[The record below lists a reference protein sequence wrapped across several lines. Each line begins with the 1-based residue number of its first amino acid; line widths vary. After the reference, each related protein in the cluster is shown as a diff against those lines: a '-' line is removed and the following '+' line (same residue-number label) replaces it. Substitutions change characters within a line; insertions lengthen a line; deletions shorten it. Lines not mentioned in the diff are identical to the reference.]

1 LQSKIIGLVDLGF
14 RPQLAGIIVTK
25 NMIKFFRTIRREL
38 MEKGKT
44 GKYFKY
50 AIGEIIL
57 VVIGILIALQIN
69 NWNEQRKDS
78 VAETNLLIGLQN
90 EFKINLEK
98 IESAIDTNQ
107 KNTDACFRITEMIR
121 GNLLEKQTDK
131 LDSLLGRLG
140 VLASFDAR
148 RAVTDEIIN
157 SGKLDILKNDP
168 LRVLITRWPAQLEEA
183 KEDIGFTVNNYN
195 NNLMPFLINNFPLAN
210 AEITKQWENKNIR
223 MYSDTSNFR
232 TNFSELNMM
241 KLESV
246 IWHHKHNIDFL
257 LGNDYELKETINTI
271 IIAIEKALNDK
282 N

>member
-1 LQSKIIGLVDLGF
+1 
-14 RPQLAGIIVTK
+14 
-25 NMIKFFRTIRREL
+25 MIKFFRKIRYNL
-38 MEKGKT
+38 MEQNKT

-69 NWNEQRKDS
+69 NWNEKRKDS
-78 VAETNLLIGLQN
+78 RAETNLLIGLQN
-90 EFKINLEK
+90 EFKLNLEK
-98 IESAIDTNQ
+98 IDSSVDTNQ
-107 KNTDACFRITEMIR
+107 KNIDACFRITEMIR
-121 GNLLEKQTDK
+121 DNSLEKQTVK

-157 SGKLDILKNDP
+157 SGKLDILKNDT
-168 LRVLITRWPAQLEEA
+168 LRVLVARWPAQLEEA
-183 KEDIGFTVNNYN
+183 LEDIGFTVNNYN

-223 MYSDTSNFR
+223 MYTDTSNFR
-232 TNFSELNMM
+232 TNFQELNMM

-257 LGNDYELKETINTI
+257 LNNDYKLKETIKTI
-271 IIAIEKALNDK
+271 ISAIEKALTEK

>member
-1 LQSKIIGLVDLGF
+1 
-14 RPQLAGIIVTK
+14 
-25 NMIKFFRTIRREL
+25 MIPFFRKIRKKMADDNKPMR
-38 MEKGKT
+38 
-44 GKYFKY
+44 YARY
-50 AIGEIIL
+50 AIGEILL

-69 NWNEQRKDS
+69 NWNENRKDS
-78 VAETNLLIGLQN
+78 RAETNLLMGLQN

-98 IESAIDTNQ
+98 IDSDIDLNQ
-107 KNTDACFRITEMIR
+107 KNVDACFRITELIR
-121 GNLLEKQTDK
+121 ENSLEKQTVT

-140 VLASFDAR
+140 MLASFDAR

-157 SGKLDILKNDP
+157 SGKLDILRNDA
-168 LRVLITRWPAQLEEA
+168 LRVLITRWPALLEEA

-210 AEITKQWENKNIR
+210 AEITKKFENKNIR
-223 MYSDTSNFR
+223 MYSDISRFGA
-232 TNFSELNMM
+232 NFSTLNRM

-257 LGNDYELKETINTI
+257 LSNDYELKETIKTI
-271 IIAIEKALNDK
+271 MSAIEKALTDK